1 MTKQTQQQPQQ
12 KEQKQNDSQRGK
24 NPDQQGGQ
32 NPQGQPGKKPG
43 SQGQPGARQ
52 ADQGSG
58 SRESSGSRTHDSQ
71 KGAQRGQIPNQQGSA
86 LADDDD
92 ESPEMNQAGE
102 QGNQDDKLRQGALD
116 AQYGTSSSSKTGQ
129 QTNRPQGSSESST
142 GSDRDTMSGSRTK
155 GR

>member
-32 NPQGQPGKKPG
+32 NPQGQPGKNPR

-52 ADQGSG
+52 TDQGSG
-58 SRESSGSRTHDSQ
+58 SRQPSGSRSQDSQ
-71 KGAQRGQIPNQQGSA
+71 KGTQRGQKPNQQGSVSTE
-86 LADDDD
+86 DD

-102 QGNQDDKLRQGALD
+102 QWTQNDDPLRQGALD

-129 QTNRPQGSSESST
+129 QTNRPQGSTESST
-142 GSDRDTMSGSRTK
+142 GSDRDTMSGSRGK

>member
-12 KEQKQNDSQRGK
+12 KEQKQNDSQRGE
-24 NPDQQGGQ
+24 NPEQQGGQ
-32 NPQGQPGKKPG
+32 NPQGQPGRKPG

-58 SRESSGSRTHDSQ
+58 SRQSSGQRAQDSQ
-71 KGAQRGQIPNQQGSA
+71 KGVQRGQKPSQHGSVSTE
-86 LADDDD
+86 DD

-102 QGNQDDKLRQGALD
+102 QWNQADDTLRQSALD

-129 QTNRPQGSSESST
+129 QTNRPQGATESST
-142 GSDRDTMSGSRTK
+142 GSDRDTLSGSRSK

>member
-12 KEQKQNDSQRGK
+12 KEQKQNDSQRGN

-58 SRESSGSRTHDSQ
+58 RRQPSGSRTYDSQ
-71 KGAQRGQIPNQQGSA
+71 KGAQRGQKPNQQSSA
-86 LADDDD
+86 STEDD

-102 QGNQDDKLRQGALD
+102 QWDQADDTLRQGALD

-129 QTNRPQGSSESST
+129 QANRPQGSTESST
-142 GSDRDTMSGSRTK
+142 GSDRDTMSGSRSK